1 MFRWGRIFS
10 LVIKEF
16 KSTLSDKS
24 TRNMI
29 LLSPLLQLLL
39 FCQVATLE
47 VKKVY
52 MAVYDK
58 DNSVMSKNLT
68 AKFQETPIVKKIY
81 HVSSRDEMINLVN
94 HEKVFVVVTIPQN
107 FEKNMLNGN
116 GTDIQILMDGR
127 RSNASQI
134 VSSYVSTITQNYMA
148 ELNES
153 VKAQPKVEVVT
164 RNLFNPALNY
174 QWFVLVCLIGML
186 AMNTTFSITA
196 LAIAQEKELG
206 TFDQMIVSPL
216 KSSEIIIGKTIPAIC
231 ISLFCVT
238 LMLIGSKLIYKIP
251 TEGSIFVMYLC
262 VIIFLLAMSGIGLA
276 ISTICK
282 TQQQSMLGMMLFMM
296 PVMLLSG
303 FMTPIDNM
311 PIFFQKIAQINPL
324 TYFFVLI
331 RGTFLKSLDA
341 ATIIANLTP
350 LIIMAIVTMTFSI
363 WFFNKKLD

>member
-10 LVIKEF
+10 LVVKEF
-16 KSTLSDKS
+16 KATLSDKGN
-24 TRNMI
+24 RNMI
-29 LLSPLLQLLL
+29 LISPLLQLLI
-39 FCQVATLE
+39 FCHVATLE

-58 DNSVMSKNLT
+58 DNTVMSRNLINKYE
-68 AKFQETPIVKKIY
+68 ATPIIDKVY
-81 HVSSRDEMINLVN
+81 RVESREEMVNLVN
-94 HEKVFVVVTIPQN
+94 HEKVFLVVTIPQN
-107 FEKNMLNGN
+107 FEKNILNGT
-116 GTDIQILMDGR
+116 GSQVQVLMDGR

-134 VSSYVSTITQNYMA
+134 SSSYVQSITQSYLS

-153 VKAQPKVEVVT
+153 EKTQPKVEVRT

-174 QWFVLVCLIGML
+174 QWFALVCMIGIL
-186 AMNTTFSITA
+186 AMNMTFSITA

-206 TFDQMIVSPL
+206 TFDQVIVSPL
-216 KSSEIIIGKTIPAIC
+216 KSSEIILGKTIPAIA
-231 ISLFCVT
+231 IGLFDAT
-238 LMLIGSKLIYKIP
+238 LMLIGSKIFFKVPI
-251 TEGSIFVMYLC
+251 EGSLAVMYLC
-262 VIIFLLAMSGIGLA
+262 IIVFLLAMSGIGLA

-296 PVMLLSG
+296 PLMTLSG

-311 PIFFQKIAQINPL
+311 PFFFQKLAEINPL

-341 ATIIANLTP
+341 ATVIANLTP
-350 LIIMAIVTMTFSI
+350 LMIMAAVTMTFSI